1 MLRHVHPLLGPDL
14 LHALRSLGHGDEVVI
29 ADANFPSHSL
39 GPRVVRLDGIDAVE
53 AAEAI
58 LTHLPL
64 DTFVDRAAFR
74 MAVVDRPDEVPPIT
88 DLFADAIAR
97 LSGGDFP
104 IEPIERFAF
113 YERARR
119 AQLIV
124 ATGERR
130 LYGNLILTTGVLIG
144 NSVPK

>member
-1 MLRHVHPLLGPDL
+1 MLRHIHPLLGPDL

-29 ADANFPSHSL
+29 GDANFPHHSL
-39 GPRVVRLDGIDAVE
+39 GPRVVRLDGIDAVA

-64 DTFVDRAAFR
+64 DTFSERAAFR
-74 MAVVDRPDEVPPIT
+74 MAVVDRPDEVPAIT
-88 DLFADAIAR
+88 DLFQEAIAR

-104 IEPIERFAF
+104 IAPIERFAF

-130 LYGNLILTTGVLIG
+130 LYGNLILTVGVL
-144 NSVPK
+144 V